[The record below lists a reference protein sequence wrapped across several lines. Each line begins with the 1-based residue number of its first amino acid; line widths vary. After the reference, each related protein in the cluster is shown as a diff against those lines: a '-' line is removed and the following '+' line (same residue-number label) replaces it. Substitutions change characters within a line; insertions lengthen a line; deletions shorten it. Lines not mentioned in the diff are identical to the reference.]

1 MFGETAVKTATTK
14 IVDGGR
20 LILPAEFR
28 RALNLQK
35 GDSVT
40 LQLEGNEVRMR
51 STREVVRQIQ
61 YKMKK
66 YEIEGSIVDDL
77 IAERRRE
84 ARMEDEGR

>member
-1 MFGETAVKTATTK
+1 MKTATTK

-35 GDSVT
+35 GDSIT

-51 STREVVRQIQ
+51 STREVVHQIQ
-61 YKMKK
+61 SKMKK
-66 YEIEGSIVDDL
+66 YKIEGSIVDDL